1 MDAGLRLKI
10 LNCFPVCC
18 FQLKL
23 QHHEII
29 KTLIQAYFSFS
40 SKYFLYDCVE
50 NIYIQTN
57 AANKSD
63 FFLSFS
69 LVYFKKLSSYI
80 NFLF

>member
-1 MDAGLRLKI
+1 MDAGLRLKF
-10 LNCFPVCC
+10 LNYFPVCC
-18 FQLKL
+18 FQVKL
-23 QHHEII
+23 QQKEII
-29 KTLIQAYFSFS
+29 KTLMQAYFSSISQYCFV
-40 SKYFLYDCVE
+40 CVVE